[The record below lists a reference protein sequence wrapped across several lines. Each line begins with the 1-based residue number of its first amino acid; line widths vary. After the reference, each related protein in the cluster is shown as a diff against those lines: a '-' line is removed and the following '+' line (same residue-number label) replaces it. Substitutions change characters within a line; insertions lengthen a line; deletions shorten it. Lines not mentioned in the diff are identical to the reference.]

1 MTIIRTEEN
10 MDQIYNGA
18 GRQLTGTRAPGLQ
31 GLSPRELLEASL
43 GLCISISLQ
52 KVMDVD
58 GVNYDKSDLV
68 VEVSSAK
75 PADGSNYFDQFQ
87 VELTLPKQL
96 DPGYKH
102 HLLSIVEQTCTI
114 SNTLKQAAIIT
125 TSETK

>member
-1 MTIIRTEEN
+1 MTIIRTEEGQEN
-10 MDQIYNGA
+10 IYNGA
-18 GRQLTGTRAPGLQ
+18 GLQVAGTRGPGLQ

-58 GVNYDKSDLV
+58 GVDYDKSELV

-75 PADGSNYFDQFQ
+75 PADGGNYFDQFQ

-96 DPGYKH
+96 DPGYKQ
-102 HLLSIVEQTCTI
+102 HLLSVVEKTCTI
-114 SNTLKQAAIIT
+114 SNTLAHNAVVT
-125 TSETK
+125 TSEAK